1 MQNNLPNGETLKMLL
16 VEDNPAHAELVVR
29 GFESNQ
35 VNVKIYHVIDGEQ
48 ALDYLHNRKQFS
60 DPEISPRPD
69 LVLLD
74 LRLPKI
80 DGLEVLKHIKT
91 TDDLRAIPTVVLTT
105 SEAERDIT
113 KAYNNY
119 ANSYLVKPVDFDK
132 FTSMMADLGL
142 YWLAWNKK
150 AYGQR

>member
-1 MQNNLPNGETLKMLL
+1 MSDRKLNGDPLIILL
-16 VEDNPAHAELVVR
+16 VEDNPAHAELVMR
-29 GFESNQ
+29 ALESNRVDNQ
-35 VNVKIYHVIDGEQ
+35 IHHVIDGEQ
-48 ALDYLHNRKQFS
+48 ALDYLHHRGDFAQ
-60 DPEISPRPD
+60 PGTSPRPQ

-91 TDDLRAIPTVVLTT
+91 TEELRSIPTVVLTT

-113 KAYNNY
+113 KAYDGY

-132 FTSMMADLGL
+132 FKSLMSDLGF
-142 YWLAWNKK
+142 YWLAWNTK
-150 AYGQR
+150 AYGDR